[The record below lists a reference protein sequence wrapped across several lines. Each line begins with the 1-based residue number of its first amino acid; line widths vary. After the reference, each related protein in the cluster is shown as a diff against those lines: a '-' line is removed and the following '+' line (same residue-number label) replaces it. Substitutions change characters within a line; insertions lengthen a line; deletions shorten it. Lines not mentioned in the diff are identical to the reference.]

1 MNDFI
6 HNEYDLQD
14 TPRYGVPVLT
24 VITFI
29 FVICML
35 PLTFTPN
42 GSWAGSLFTC
52 IISSAL
58 FAFLYTTT
66 KYKWLF
72 FLPVIP
78 YIIALIVTRDPLMSL
93 EALAFYP
100 TALAFIFAMK
110 KKFTYTSTVIA
121 ASAALVVFFTVYM
134 LISVI
139 TAYGSLNSAVFELL
153 WNDLT
158 APMREMYSQMT
169 TMADGREVKLYSQE
183 QVNTVINA
191 IILYIPATV
200 VCVTNI
206 IAYISLLIYGATAKL
221 LRVQKFIM
229 PLRSQTIELSF
240 ISAYIYCA
248 VYLII
253 TFSGNAMSMIPV
265 AAANILV
272 ILTPGFSFI
281 GLRNIIYKIKSGRAR
296 KSAVAI
302 LILSIVFLVIS
313 PSMIFYIMSLMG
325 VIDTLIEHHT
335 MKRPNQ

>member
-1 MNDFI
+1 M

-14 TPRYGVPVLT
+14 TPRYGVPMLT
-24 VITFI
+24 VITFV

-35 PLTFTPN
+35 PLTFTPK

-52 IISSAL
+52 IISAAL
-58 FAFLYTTT
+58 FAFLYITT

-72 FLPVIP
+72 VLPVIP
-78 YIIALIVTRDPLMSL
+78 YIVALILTRNPLTAA

-121 ASAALVVFFTVYM
+121 ASAALVVFFVVYM
-134 LISVI
+134 LISII
-139 TAYGSLNSAVFELL
+139 TAYGALNSAAFELL
-153 WNDLT
+153 WDDLT
-158 APMREMYSQMT
+158 TPMREVYSQMT
-169 TMADGREVKLYSQE
+169 TMVDGREVKLYSQE
-183 QVNTVINA
+183 QVNTVVNA
-191 IILYIPATV
+191 IILYIPATII
-200 VCVTNI
+200 CVTNV
-206 IAYISLLIYGATAKL
+206 IAFIAVSLYKKIAGLFHIKYALIPQRFGQL
-221 LRVQKFIM
+221 
-229 PLRSQTIELSF
+229 ELSV

-253 TFSGNAMSMIPV
+253 TFGGNAMSFV
-265 AAANILV
+265 SVVAANILV

-281 GLRNIIYKIKSGRAR
+281 GLRNIINKIRFGTAR
-296 KSAVAI
+296 KSAIAMIVLSVI
-302 LILSIVFLVIS
+302 FLIIS

-335 MKRPNQ
+335 MKRPAQ